1 MSSKVG
7 KDIAINGDGAVALAW
22 KQMNHIGG
30 GFRVAVR
37 MSITPQTLLRFTVGA
52 TGSK

>member
-22 KQMNHIGG
+22 KQMNPD
-30 GFRVAVR
+30 VCAAYL
-37 MSITPQTLLRFTVGA
+37 ITPQTIIVEDFAKSVA
-52 TGSK
+52 N